1 MPFFSSFTGSFTGGR
16 RKPIGIGGG
25 GGGAPGE
32 IDFSSMS
39 VTYQLDDPNDPLY
52 KGQDRFGNTVAI
64 DGTTAVIGAYQAEDA
79 GGNNSGFVAV
89 YDLTDGSR
97 TYSVANPNPFGTS
110 LNDQFGYSVDISG
123 DNFIVGAYQEDTDL
137 VSGLASG
144 KAYIFRT
151 SDGALLHT
159 LDNPNLS
166 GTDTD
171 NFGASVAIYGNYA
184 VVGAPNEQEVGG
196 TLYNAGAIHVYNVT
210 TGALLFSRAN
220 PNTGADN
227 PQDAFG
233 RGLDIND
240 QYIVVGATNEDT
252 PASNSGVI
260 HVYDLTGTLLRTI
273 QNPND
278 YGTAEND
285 GFGGFNRVSI
295 SGDKLLAG
303 VNGEDGPA
311 GDAVGVAYVF
321 DLTDGSLLQTLRNP
335 TPVAFDTFAQYVDL
349 DGNYALIGAPGID
362 NPGGDTNGGAA
373 FIFDITDGSLQ
384 STIINPNVFAST
396 SDGFGTGVAIAGEYV
411 IVGSLEDEAG
421 ASNAGKAYV
430 YKGVASGG
438 GGAATYSLDGATQS
452 ATTQLPGGA
461 LRYLNYN
468 ADGTEVT
475 TAYSSGKQLYTVALP
490 TPYDPTSGV
499 ANYDSGDPYALINIT
514 AGSVAGFRYNNDGTK
529 AFFTHQYANSSPD
542 PTSGHISEFPLGTA
556 YDIFSISSS
565 PNALYDVTGDWY
577 GSNSFNITDINFNT
591 DGSKMFITNAGGLS
605 ALGIFE
611 YDLGTEF
618 DLSTA
623 TYSQG
628 FDFATDMPS
637 DILPRFGTFNSA
649 GTKFYMADIREE
661 YVYEFDLST
670 GFDVSTM
677 SYNGVFLDISGIDT
691 GLTQV
696 GLSQDETQLYVTGA
710 QNRRIYTFDLVQE

>member
-1 MPFFSSFTGSFTGGR
+1 MPFFSSFTGSFSGGR
-16 RKPIGIGGG
+16 RKPISIGVGGG

-39 VTYQLDDPNDPLY
+39 VTYQFDDPNDPLY

-64 DGTTAVIGAYQAEDA
+64 DGTTAVIGAYEAEDA
-79 GGNNSGFVAV
+79 GGNASGFVAV

-110 LNDQFGYSVDISG
+110 AFDQFGYSVDISG
-123 DNFIVGAYQEDTDL
+123 DNFIVGAYKEDTDL

-171 NFGASVAIYGNYA
+171 NFGQSVAIYGNYA

-285 GFGGFNRVSI
+285 LFGGFNRVSI

-303 VNGEDGPA
+303 VNGEDGAA

-335 TPVAFDTFAQYVDL
+335 TPVAFDVFAQYVDL
-349 DGNYALIGAPGID
+349 DGNYALIGAPGVD

-438 GGAATYSLDGATQS
+438 GGGGGAVSWSGSFPVTATANTFVYDNAILAQDGAAETLVTDAFMHPDNNIILLCGNTRDLVYQIDLSS
-452 ATTQLPGGA
+452 ASDISTASYTGTNFDTTSQ
-461 LRYLNYN
+461 
-468 ADGTEVT
+468 
-475 TAYSSGKQLYTVALP
+475 TATPNFINFSG
-490 TPYDPTSGV
+490 
-499 ANYDSGDPYALINIT
+499 
-514 AGSVAGFRYNNDGTK
+514 DGTK
-529 AFFTHQYANSSPD
+529 MYIYSQKLNPQ
-542 PTSGHISEFPLGTA
+542 P
-556 YDIFSISSS
+556 
-565 PNALYDVTGDWY
+565 
-577 GSNSFNITDINFNT
+577 
-591 DGSKMFITNAGGLS
+591 GL
-605 ALGIFE
+605 FE
-611 YDLGTEF
+611 YDLSTAWDITTATFNQSNTSLNDADYSYSLQFNDDGTKIYTASGITETIVYEF
-618 DLSTA
+618 SLSSAYDISTINSTATATFNYSTITEITDPTSLRSMRISSDGTKIYFNINSQGIHECTLGTAWDLSTISYSA
-623 TYSQG
+623 TADIS
-628 FDFATDMPS
+628 ATDS
-637 DILPRFGTFNSA
+637 SAYVLFFNSDGSEMYTSNV
-649 GTKFYMADIREE
+649 GTDTISQY
-661 YVYEFDLST
+661 
-670 GFDVSTM
+670 TM
-677 SYNGVFLDISGIDT
+677 S
-691 GLTQV
+691 
-696 GLSQDETQLYVTGA
+696 
-710 QNRRIYTFDLVQE
+710 